1 MIETWTLYFDGAAWP
16 NPGPNCSFG
25 YHLHH
30 NEELVASVSGIVQE
44 PGEKSNNSA
53 EYAGLAAGFKE
64 FLNRKTDTY
73 SELNVF
79 GDSQLV
85 INQMN
90 GKWKIRPD
98 HNGLYIP
105 YARKAMQLCKEVR
118 SHKTQVHFFWI
129 PREQNEE
136 ADRLSKLKE
145 EK

>member
-1 MIETWTLYFDGAAWP
+1 VIETYTLYFDGACWP
-16 NPGPNCSFG
+16 NPGNSGAYG

-30 NEELVASVSGIVQE
+30 NEELIASVSGIVQE

-53 EYAGLAAGFKE
+53 EYAGLAAGFQE
-64 FLNRKTDTY
+64 FLKQNTTNY
-73 SELNVF
+73 CELNVF

-90 GKWKIRPD
+90 GKWKIRPN
-98 HNGLYIP
+98 HNGLYVP
-105 YARKAMQLCKEVR
+105 YARKTMQLCKEIR
-118 SHKTQVHFFWI
+118 NKKTQVHFFWI
-129 PREQNEE
+129 PREKNEE